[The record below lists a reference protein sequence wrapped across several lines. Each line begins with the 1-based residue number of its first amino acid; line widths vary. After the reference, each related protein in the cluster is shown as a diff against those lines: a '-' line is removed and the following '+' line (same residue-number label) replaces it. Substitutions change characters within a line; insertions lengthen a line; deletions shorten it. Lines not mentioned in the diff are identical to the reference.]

1 MPASRTRRIAEACP
15 QSPARRTGKLLDQ
28 TTSKPTGSGR
38 PRGPANLL
46 FCRFLDGHIK
56 SGALEAVF
64 ADGSRAQFG
73 APGSNSLDI
82 AIRLTDSGVARSI
95 LLDPALGAAEAFM
108 DGRLVIERGDV
119 MGLVDLFA
127 RNAPWEAGASYNRP
141 SPLRKLGNRIAFH
154 GEQLN
159 NAVRSRANVA
169 HHYDIGNALYRLMLD
184 PEHMQYSCGYWPR
197 EGMTLG
203 EAQEA
208 KLAHI
213 AAKLALEPG
222 QRVLDIGCG
231 WGGMAIFLA
240 QRAGVHVTGITLSR
254 EQAALARE
262 RVTAAGVED
271 KVSIELIDYRD
282 HADQGHKYDR
292 IVSVGMFEHVGQQQ
306 FETFFR
312 CTGKL
317 LDTDGVM
324 LVHTIGRMGGPGST
338 DAFTRKYIFPG
349 GYIPALSETVAA
361 SEKSRLIATDVET
374 WRLHYAH
381 TLRAWYAKCEANR
394 DRIVQMYDERFYRMW
409 TFYLAGATAA
419 FESGPMCN
427 YQLQFARHRHA
438 LPFSRDYMAQAEKD
452 LLAKG

>member
-108 DGRLVIERGDV
+108 DGRLVIARGDG
-119 MGLVDLFA
+119 MGLVALFA

-394 DRIVQMYDERFYRMW
+394 DRIVQM
-409 TFYLAGATAA
+409 
-419 FESGPMCN
+419 
-427 YQLQFARHRHA
+427 
-438 LPFSRDYMAQAEKD
+438 
-452 LLAKG
+452 